1 MSEIQAGTAVR
12 RLGGKPQELRAAGK
26 LLLRYSNV
34 VALLVLVI
42 AAVIASPYF
51 LELRNIMNLLRGAA
65 PMAIIAIGMTI
76 VILNKGIDLSVGS
89 ILGVSA
95 IIIGSV
101 MPQSPVLAILLA
113 LLCGTAIGVANGLLI
128 TKARLQPFI
137 ATLAMLI
144 FARGVVYIVT
154 DGANIVLRQPP
165 AWFSFIGSGYVG
177 PVPMPVIIAA
187 IVWAFAAY
195 MLGGLRFGRHIYAVG
210 ANEESARLYGIAVDW
225 VKIRVYA
232 LSGFLAAVAGILVVG
247 RLTVAEPNAGQLIE
261 LDAISAT
268 LIGGTTFDG
277 GVGGVHGTILGVL
290 ILAVL
295 GNVLNLIG
303 ISPFVQMLLQGVI
316 IVIAVIMSDM
326 RSRLRK

>member
-232 LSGFLAAVAGILVVG
+232 LSGFLAALAGILVVG